1 MITTVGDGVHVG
13 AGVKVGGM
21 VGMGG
26 GGNGVTVG
34 KGVRVGSGVF
44 VGVAVSS
51 GGTETTIDVV
61 ALPDVLKPKVAFV
74 DVTTLW
80 LEKVPACL

>member
-1 MITTVGDGVHVG
+1 MITTVGDGGPRRRRREGRRNGRDG
-13 AGVKVGGM
+13 AA
-21 VGMGG
+21 
-26 GGNGVTVG
+26 GNGVTVG

-44 VGVAVSS
+44 VGVAVFLRRY
-51 GGTETTIDVV
+51 GNHDRCRRTARRLET
-61 ALPDVLKPKVAFV
+61 KVAFV